1 MTARKVQMKEVL
13 ARWLRSEDFYAER
26 DNRTELE
33 VKGLAAYANQAVEI
47 VIDPVHA
54 HARTIQQAALVA
66 CNLTSRWA
74 RAVTVIAPEVEL
86 CPELRRDGL
95 TLLGER
101 IMVEMRS
108 ADPFGAFTYRE
119 ASGALSGE
127 SRPLRL
133 FIGPWEE
140 AAGDQG
146 EVITSDDYV
155 AHARGWMALGR
166 RGRGFGLGHAVPATT
181 AAAALAACVGAA
193 DLFKRAVGH
202 ERGEWVGDYSWCTWS
217 HAFSPSALAH
227 YTPRQ
232 VPSVLHLGS
241 VLLAGVGAIGSALA
255 YIADLMTLKG
265 RLMLLDRDRVE
276 TSNLNRSPLFT
287 VGDALAAAL
296 KTDSVSSYLARH
308 NGLQLGTVTGTW
320 AENGVWL
327 AREGF
332 DVWVSLTNEEG
343 AWAQVPFQL
352 PPVVLHGTT
361 TSGWGFGAGR
371 HIPRLDDCIMCRLPR
386 PAAQFRGPCAEGE
399 VGGAAAPAGARASLP
414 FLSAA
419 SAALVLAEL
428 LKIGAHEYPGLPN
441 DVSADLRYGLPAVV
455 AVTRVPTEGCE
466 GCRASRS
473 KLWESRGG
481 AGRYRPYSEAA

>member
-1 MTARKVQMKEVL
+1 MREVL
-13 ARWLRSEDFYAER
+13 ARWARAEDFYAER

-33 VKGLAAYANQAVEI
+33 VKGLAAYANQPVEI
-47 VIDPVHA
+47 VVDPVHA
-54 HARTIQQAALVA
+54 RAHAVQQAALVA

-74 RAVTVIAPEVEL
+74 RSVTVIAPEVEL
-86 CPELRRDGL
+86 CPELRRDGF

-101 IMVEMRS
+101 IMAEMRS
-108 ADPFGAFTYRE
+108 ADPFGSFTLRE
-119 ASGALSGE
+119 ASAVVAEGPP
-127 SRPLRL
+127 PLRL
-133 FIGPWEE
+133 FVGPWDE
-140 AAGDQG
+140 AERDG
-146 EVITSDDYV
+146 EVIAPDDYV
-155 AHARGWMALGR
+155 AHAFGWTALGR
-166 RGRGFGLGHAVPATT
+166 RGRGFGPGHAGRATV

-217 HAFSPSALAH
+217 QSFSPSALAH
-227 YTPRQ
+227 YDPRPI
-232 VPSVLHLGS
+232 PSELHLGS

-255 YIADLMTLKG
+255 YLADFMALRG
-265 RLMLLDRDRVE
+265 RLVFLDRDRIE

-287 VGDALAAAL
+287 VWDVLAGAV
-296 KTDSVSSYLARH
+296 KTDSVSNYLSRH
-308 NGLQLGTVTGTW
+308 EGLRLGTVTGTW
-320 AENGVWL
+320 AENGARL

-371 HIPRLDDCIMCRLPR
+371 HIPKLDDCTMCRLPR

-399 VGGAAAPAGARASLP
+399 VGGVAAPAGARASLP

-428 LKIGAHEYPGLPN
+428 LKLGEDEYPSLPN

-455 AVTRVPTEGCE
+455 AVTRVPTEECE